1 MNVVDEKNLL
11 PMSGSFNGKEI
22 NCIIRY
28 LILYSVTQV
37 TYHSLDKA
45 DNAAFVLHHNY
56 HSCFTSQQ
64 LLFSLP
70 NSLKV
75 KHENV
80 VLQMAFSHMQEVLH
94 LSMTGTG

>member
-1 MNVVDEKNLL
+1 MRQISYPCQDNL
-11 PMSGSFNGKEI
+11 NGKEI

-45 DNAAFVLHHNY
+45 DNAAFVLLHNY
-56 HSCFTSQQ
+56 HSCFTVHQH
-64 LLFSLP
+64 LFSIP
-70 NSLKV
+70 NSLKA

-80 VLQMAFSHMQEVLH
+80 VLQMVFSNMQDVLK